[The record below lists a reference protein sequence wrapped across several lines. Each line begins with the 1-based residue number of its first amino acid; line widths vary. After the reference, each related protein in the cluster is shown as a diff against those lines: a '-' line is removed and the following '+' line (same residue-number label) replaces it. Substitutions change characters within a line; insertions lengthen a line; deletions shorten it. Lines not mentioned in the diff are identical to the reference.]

1 MSKEEIPYISLY
13 DYLGRAVRNSE
24 DGIYVSQ
31 KAQERG
37 IKPRTKLLP
46 EEVQTDKYK
55 SVATYPIDFLDTI
68 YKRSDQ
74 VIVRRDELNQV
85 LDRIKSLEIK
95 LQELLNATNKH
106 EPDADDLPF

>member
-46 EEVQTDKYK
+46 EEVQTDQYK

-85 LDRIKSLEIK
+85 LDRIKNLEIK

>member
-31 KAQERG
+31 KAREQG
-37 IKPRTKLLP
+37 IKPRAKLLP

-55 SVATYPIDFLDTI
+55 SVATYPIDFLDSI
-68 YKRSDQ
+68 YKQSDQ
-74 VIVRRDELNQV
+74 NLVRKDELYEV
-85 LDRIKSLEIK
+85 LNRIQSLETK
-95 LQELLNATNKH
+95 LNKLLDATNSNVN
-106 EPDADDLPF
+106 DADDLPF